1 MATRLPTQDE
11 LIARALDTEEGNI
24 TEHRDYL
31 RLEDEKRARARVVKQ
46 AIEGPVLRWVSKKE
60 TVQVE
65 IQLPPLPPAAAT
77 TATNA
82 NLYAAKYSFVYA
94 SGAGGTVGSQ
104 AYSMPF
110 YAYAPLLAQ
119 NAASKPQEAVASAP
133 VTVPA
138 SSSWNPVVS
147 SAGPSTS
154 LVAHSTP
161 SLPSTSSSN
170 ARDPATLTTGAI
182 SSVPPAPPRQQ
193 QPQQP
198 QPQVAQPQ
206 TAAQP
211 QTSTQAQPPPAPF
224 SYPPVPTAPA
234 IAHRTEDVCKNY
246 VIHELSQS
254 TPSKPPWKDTMS
266 AMFGDH
272 VQWDEVK
279 VFTGKG
285 RPLGG
290 YYSRVFGSFRWS
302 TLGFIYI
309 LYFSCVSVRNWY

>member
-31 RLEDEKRARARVVKQ
+31 RLEEEKRARARVVKQ
-46 AIEGPVLRWVSKKE
+46 AIDGPVLRWVSKKE

-65 IQLPPLPPAAAT
+65 IQLPPLPPTATT
-77 TATNA
+77 TATSA
-82 NLYAAKYSFVYA
+82 NLYAAKYNFVYT
-94 SGAGGTVGSQ
+94 SGAGGGTVGSQ

-110 YAYAPLLAQ
+110 YAYAPFLAQ
-119 NAASKPQEAVASAP
+119 NAASKPQEAGASAS
-133 VTVPA
+133 VTIPA
-138 SSSWNPVVS
+138 SSSWSPAVS

-154 LVAHSTP
+154 LVAHPTP
-161 SLPSTSSSN
+161 SLPSTASSN
-170 ARDPATLTTGAI
+170 AQDLATSTTSAI
-182 SSVPPAPPRQQ
+182 SSVPPAPSWQQ
-193 QPQQP
+193 QPPQPQP
-198 QPQVAQPQ
+198 QPQVHL
-206 TAAQP
+206 QP
-211 QTSTQAQPPPAPF
+211 QTSTQTQPPPAPF
-224 SYPPVPTAPA
+224 SYPPVPTVPT

-254 TPSKPPWKDTMS
+254 APSKPPWKDTMS

-290 YYSRVFGSFRWS
+290 YFLFSCSVFGVPWF
-302 TLGFIYI
+302 
-309 LYFSCVSVRNWY
+309 YFLFSMRIFTCVRVWN